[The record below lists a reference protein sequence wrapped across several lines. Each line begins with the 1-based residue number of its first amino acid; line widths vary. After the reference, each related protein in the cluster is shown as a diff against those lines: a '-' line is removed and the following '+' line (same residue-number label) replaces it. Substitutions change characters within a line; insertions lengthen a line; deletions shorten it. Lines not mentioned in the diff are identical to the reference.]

1 MTQSNALFEPFQL
14 KSLRLPNRIVM
25 APMTRLMSPDGVPTP
40 EVAAYYRRRAEGQV
54 GLIVTEGTVI
64 NRPVPTYDP
73 NVPHFHGEEALA
85 AWKRVVDEVH
95 AAGGLIAPQ
104 LWHAGAS
111 MHPFSGEVLPG
122 LIDSP
127 SGIFLPDDPAA
138 RRDQPMT
145 EEAIADTVAAF
156 AAAARASR
164 DIGFDAVEL
173 HGAHGYLID
182 QFFWDRTNLRTDRY
196 GGDLRQRLTFA
207 IEVIKAVRAA
217 VGEDFPLILRI
228 SQWKSVDYNARVART
243 PQELETWLQPLADAG
258 VDCFHC
264 SQRRIWEPEFEG
276 SDLNLA
282 GWAKKITGKPT
293 IAVGSVGL
301 NSEYMENMV
310 SGKTSTP
317 ASFDTVLEQLARGDF
332 DLVAV
337 GRALLNDPAWVV
349 KIREGRLAEL
359 KEFSNASLETLY

>member
-1 MTQSNALFEPFQL
+1 MTDIDTLFEPFRL
-14 KSLRLPNRIVM
+14 KSLTLPNRIVM
-25 APMTRLMSPDGVPTP
+25 APMTRLMSPNGIVTDD
-40 EVAAYYRRRAEGQV
+40 VASYYRRRAENQV

-64 NRPVPTYDP
+64 QRPVPTYDRQ
-73 NVPHFHGEEALA
+73 VPHFWGENALA
-85 AWKRVVDEVH
+85 AWKKVVDEVH
-95 AAGGLIAPQ
+95 DGGGVIAPQ

-111 MHPFSGEVLPG
+111 MHPFTDEVLPG

-138 RRDQPMT
+138 RRDEPMT

-156 AAAARASR
+156 AEAARASKAL
-164 DIGFDAVEL
+164 GFDAVEL

-182 QFFWDRTNLRTDRY
+182 QFFWHRTNLRSDRY
-196 GGDLRQRLTFA
+196 GGDLSNRLRFGV
-207 IEVIKAVRAA
+207 EVVKAVRAA
-217 VGEDFPLILRI
+217 VGEDYPLILRI
-228 SQWKSVDYNARVART
+228 SQWKSVDYNAKVAET
-243 PQELETWLQPLADAG
+243 PQEMETWLQPLADVG

-264 SQRRIWEPEFEG
+264 SQRRIWEPEFDG
-276 SDLNLA
+276 SALNFA
-282 GWAKKITGKPT
+282 GWAKKITGKAT

-317 ASFDTVLEQLARGDF
+317 ASLDSVLNQLARGEF

-337 GRALLNDPAWVV
+337 GRALLNDPSWVLKV
-349 KIREGRLAEL
+349 KERRLDEL
-359 KEFSNASLETLY
+359 KDFSNESLNTLY